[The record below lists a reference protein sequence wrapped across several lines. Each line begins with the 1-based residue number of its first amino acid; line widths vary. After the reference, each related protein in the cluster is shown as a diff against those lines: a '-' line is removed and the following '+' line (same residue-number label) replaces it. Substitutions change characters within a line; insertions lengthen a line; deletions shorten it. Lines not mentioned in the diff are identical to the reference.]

1 MNQLIFGLIT
11 LSTVL
16 INPPTSLGNVL
27 VEKPVIRQVIQE
39 KTLDLTIRP
48 EGFGENILIALHYLK
63 GDYGPSTSLRIKE
76 PFEVA
81 MALLPGQVFAF
92 HPNVL
97 PEFADPAITFNSY
110 FLTTEGYKS
119 VFGLGGN
126 GVCHLASLINWAALE
141 AGLEVTALADHDFFP
156 IPGIDKKWGVSIMS
170 SDKRQNLYVRNNLET
185 PVIFYFEANSD
196 SVSLKIL
203 K

>member
-1 MNQLIFGLIT
+1 MLDSILGLTI
-11 LSTVL
+11 L
-16 INPPTSLGNVL
+16 TSVIISPVSLPADFVMP
-27 VEKPVIRQVIQE
+27 ETVIRQEIAQ
-39 KTLDLTIRP
+39 KTLDLNIRP
-48 EGFGENILIALHYLK
+48 EGFGENILIALRYLENQGK
-63 GDYGPSTSLRIKE
+63 IGEIRE

-81 MALLPGQVFAF
+81 FALYPGQVFAF

-97 PEFADPAITFNSY
+97 PEFADPAVTMNSY

-141 AGLEVTALADHDFFP
+141 AGLQVTALANHDFFP

-170 SDKRQNLYVRNNLET
+170 TDPRQNLYIKNNLEE
-185 PVIFYFEANSD
+185 PVIFWFTADTSRVE
-196 SVSLKIL
+196 LKIL